1 MKSKPEPIGDV
12 LKGVF
17 KRLESEKRPP
27 QEDMELAW
35 KACAGPDGFKHSRPM
50 TLREGRLT
58 VFVDSSAWMQELSM
72 RKRRLLKGLKSAI
85 GKDRITEIHFKIGEF

>member
-1 MKSKPEPIGDV
+1 MKSKPAPIGDI
-12 LKGVF
+12 LKDVF

-27 QEDMELAW
+27 KEDVEAAW
-35 KACAGPDGFKHSRPM
+35 KACAGADGFKHSRPV
-50 TLREGRLT
+50 TLRDERLT
-58 VFVDSSAWMQELSM
+58 VLVDSSAWMQELSM